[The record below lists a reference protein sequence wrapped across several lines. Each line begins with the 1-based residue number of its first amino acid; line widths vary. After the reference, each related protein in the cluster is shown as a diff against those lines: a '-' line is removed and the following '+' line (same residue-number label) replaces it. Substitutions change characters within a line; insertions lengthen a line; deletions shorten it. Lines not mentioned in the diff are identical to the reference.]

1 MLETKWM
8 DFVWAALSI
17 STLFCYSSFKEDC
30 CENWTQNSTQR
41 AQLGLISQQIHTK
54 SFSFEQLLHLASI
67 KLQQSVTFG
76 NRSERTIICQPL
88 KCEAYWK
95 SWTKR
100 NISREDRDSWD
111 EMRSPLLPK
120 IVARSLDYD
129 GKRQV
134 YEIFHF
140 GQINYFR

>member
-1 MLETKWM
+1 MEI
-8 DFVWAALSI
+8 V
-17 STLFCYSSFKEDC
+17 
-30 CENWTQNSTQR
+30 
-41 AQLGLISQQIHTK
+41 QLRLISQQIHTK

-100 NISREDRDSWD
+100 NITREHCDSWD

-140 GQINYFR
+140 GRM